1 MERENHNIDKNEQF
15 THQRIIRDE
24 TKKTGAG
31 TQSGDDKC
39 FLYTFILGG
48 IFSGLLV
55 LPGYTFILS
64 KMWELGG
71 PTGKVMV
78 CLLGVITFFAGRFLV
93 HFFLVHVHFLYSE
106 LRHKQLFEG
115 VGQVG
120 DIVVRLYPDGGATN
134 FSSQVEESKLMQTHP
149 RIEPPKGPSEE
160 ENIMYYYAA
169 YNGDIPALC
178 DHLGITE
185 GRAMEVLEPF
195 LALRK
200 AGMLENEEGEE

>member
-93 HFFLVHVHFLYSE
+93 HFFWCMCISC
-106 LRHKQLFEG
+106 
-115 VGQVG
+115 
-120 DIVVRLYPDGGATN
+120 IVSCATN
-134 FSSQVEESKLMQTHP
+134 
-149 RIEPPKGPSEE
+149 
-160 ENIMYYYAA
+160 
-169 YNGDIPALC
+169 
-178 DHLGITE
+178 
-185 GRAMEVLEPF
+185 
-195 LALRK
+195 
-200 AGMLENEEGEE
+200 